1 MKLGKLYV
9 NLQYATIH
17 YLGGAVP
24 LLRQPGAQL
33 PLPAVCGG
41 GAPQRGLQPRGDAA
55 AQDLPSQA
63 RPQVLGGGGCGYNYK
78 YQHEVVRYGDS
89 AQWQYSHAGPG
100 CDASALCH
108 ICVSTSN
115 QNLVRGAGV
124 KHVNR
129 YILLIYKCYLLSTI
143 VNCCKII

>member
-9 NLQYATIH
+9 NLLSATIH

-63 RPQVLGGGGCGYNYK
+63 RPQVLGGEGCGYNYK

-89 AQWQYSHAGPG
+89 A
-100 CDASALCH
+100 L
-108 ICVSTSN
+108 
-115 QNLVRGAGV
+115 
-124 KHVNR
+124 
-129 YILLIYKCYLLSTI
+129 
-143 VNCCKII
+143 